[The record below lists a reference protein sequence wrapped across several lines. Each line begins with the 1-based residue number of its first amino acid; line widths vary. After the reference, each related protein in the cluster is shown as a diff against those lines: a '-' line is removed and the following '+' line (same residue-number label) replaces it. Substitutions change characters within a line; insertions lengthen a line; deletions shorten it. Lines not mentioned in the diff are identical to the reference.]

1 MPEGSK
7 FYIQG
12 GLILDTADAQ
22 AERTGGVV
30 IAGGTDVEVHVAAVA
45 AMDCTAPVIA
55 PAACEVE
62 RAIDIAPACRNK
74 LQGRGERPGGV
85 LVAPSVKFCH
95 PFRFCRQS
103 ETSRTG
109 VVELVR
115 FSWPSVSQCPIGTDR
130 HKPQRRSCW
139 WPPGMRLISG
149 SSRFARRDHCAI
161 SKLPE
166 EQVYYWR

>member
-45 AMDCTAPVIA
+45 AMDRTAPVVA

-85 LVAPSVKFCH
+85 LVAPSVKFTHSASVGNLKPAGQGLLNWCAFH
-95 PFRFCRQS
+95 GRLSANAP
-103 ETSRTG
+103 
-109 VVELVR
+109 LV
-115 FSWPSVSQCPIGTDR
+115 QI
-130 HKPQRRSCW
+130 
-139 WPPGMRLISG
+139 
-149 SSRFARRDHCAI
+149 AI
-161 SKLPE
+161 SLSVGHAGGHPACA
-166 EQVYYWR
+166 